1 MIMRRRRLGYG
12 IAFFLLILT
21 EVGIALFVHDG
32 FLRPYVG
39 DVLAA
44 LALYTLARVLFPQGI
59 VFMPAVVFAFC
70 VLVEVLQYFQLV
82 SLLHLEQNAFFRILL
97 GATFDWRDVLCYL
110 VGSLFAAA
118 WEIWLWRREKF
129 PDWPD

>member
-1 MIMRRRRLGYG
+1 MFLKGKENVLIMRRRRLGYG

-44 LALYTLARVLFPQGI
+44 LALYTLGASCFPKGS
-59 VFMPAVVFAFC
+59 F
-70 VLVEVLQYFQLV
+70 
-82 SLLHLEQNAFFRILL
+82 
-97 GATFDWRDVLCYL
+97 LC
-110 VGSLFAAA
+110 
-118 WEIWLWRREKF
+118 
-129 PDWPD
+129 